1 MKLRNLRTI
10 EDAFIDLVFE
20 NQPSF
25 ITPDTEILFEDAM
38 VFPGLVNSHDHLDFN
53 LFPQLG
59 NRHFRNYSEW
69 GHALHEEYRQEIEEV
84 LKVPLALRVQWG
96 IYKNL
101 VCGVTSVVNHGE
113 TLTITNPLIHVRQ
126 HDQNLH
132 SVGFEKNWK
141 VKLNNPLKRNSF
153 CVIHTGEG
161 TDEAARQEIDQLIQ
175 WNFLQRDI
183 IGVHGI
189 AMSAEQSENFYA
201 LVWCPFSN
209 YFIFNTTAAVE
220 NFRVPLLFGTDS
232 TLTGSWNIWEHL
244 RVARNTRKVSDRQ
257 LFDMVTNQARNVWKL
272 KGYRDNRLS
281 NDIVITKGSSEN
293 KTLRNFFETD
303 AEDVLMVIQAGKLR
317 LFDECLLH
325 KLTSANKPVT
335 NFHAVEVNGS
345 MKYVEGNLPAL
356 MREIEKYYPNVLF
369 PFQENIFT
377 R

>member
-141 VKLNNPLKRNSF
+141 VKLNNPL
-153 CVIHTGEG
+153 
-161 TDEAARQEIDQLIQ
+161 
-175 WNFLQRDI
+175 
-183 IGVHGI
+183 
-189 AMSAEQSENFYA
+189 
-201 LVWCPFSN
+201 
-209 YFIFNTTAAVE
+209 
-220 NFRVPLLFGTDS
+220 
-232 TLTGSWNIWEHL
+232 
-244 RVARNTRKVSDRQ
+244 
-257 LFDMVTNQARNVWKL
+257 
-272 KGYRDNRLS
+272 
-281 NDIVITKGSSEN
+281 
-293 KTLRNFFETD
+293 
-303 AEDVLMVIQAGKLR
+303 
-317 LFDECLLH
+317 
-325 KLTSANKPVT
+325 
-335 NFHAVEVNGS
+335 
-345 MKYVEGNLPAL
+345 
-356 MREIEKYYPNVLF
+356 
-369 PFQENIFT
+369 
-377 R
+377 